1 MLNQQI
7 LTALYHLHSL
17 QFKFWFLWLLVLNFL
32 SGNRKRLAFS
42 VVDICLLVG
51 LSLYFVVAIVVRL
64 SLWLWLCVSTTNLGG
79 GALFSA
85 QHGYWDSVFILMYN
99 SPHCWIWAPGQK
111 LYSVSRISKD
121 KTSYRS
127 LNSRLHSFKNNS
139 WYF

>member
-79 GALFSA
+79 CTVFSSTWVLRFCFHFNV
-85 QHGYWDSVFILMYN
+85 QQSSLLDL
-99 SPHCWIWAPGQK
+99 APGQK